1 MGSGWGRRHQLSHT
15 LSHLSLRATQEMDTV
30 ISAFHREEERAGWTL
45 GIKILC
51 LNTLD
56 HNPIS
61 SLNSLHLY
69 PSYPLKTQNCKL
81 GPDGS
86 LHLHTLMNLP
96 CTRYTVQETTLV
108 PTHYIAAQWLK
119 CKSK

>member
-30 ISAFHREEERAGWTL
+30 IPAFHREEERAGWTL

-56 HNPIS
+56 HNLIS
-61 SLNSLHLY
+61 SLNSLT
-69 PSYPLKTQNCKL
+69 PS
-81 GPDGS
+81 
-86 LHLHTLMNLP
+86 LP
-96 CTRYTVQETTLV
+96 FITTENSELQTWTR
-108 PTHYIAAQWLK
+108 W
-119 CKSK
+119 